1 MAINWI
7 QTRQRPTHPK
17 LKYERAMIKRS
28 LSIHGHRTSLA
39 LEAEFWQVIDE
50 AVALS
55 GKSFAGFIRDLDD
68 IRTTGGTDQNLASYL
83 RVWVL
88 KRVQDIA

>member
-1 MAINWI
+1 
-7 QTRQRPTHPK
+7 
-17 LKYERAMIKRS
+17 MIKRS

-39 LEAEFWQVIDE
+39 LEAEFWDVIDK
-50 AVALS
+50 AVGES

-68 IRTTGGTDQNLASYL
+68 IRTENRITQNLASYL

-88 KRVQDIA
+88 NRLQEQALENYT

>member
-1 MAINWI
+1 
-7 QTRQRPTHPK
+7 
-17 LKYERAMIKRS
+17 MIKRS

-39 LEAEFWQVIDE
+39 LEAEFWEVIDK
-50 AVALS
+50 AVEQS

-68 IRTTGGTDQNLASYL
+68 KRTANGTEQNLASYL

-88 KRVQDIA
+88 NEVQQRD

>member
-1 MAINWI
+1 
-7 QTRQRPTHPK
+7 
-17 LKYERAMIKRS
+17 MIKRS

-39 LEAEFWQVIDE
+39 LEAEFWRVIDE
-50 AVALS
+50 AVKQS

-68 IRTTGGTDQNLASYL
+68 IRTASGTDQNLASYL

-88 KRVQDIA
+88 NDVQAARPPRA